1 MGVCMKALLYRD
13 MQLYKKP
20 KYASV
25 WPIVALTAI
34 IMEIWLGWMY
44 EVGGG
49 DVMTIAMKQAMV
61 GSVLCAMFF
70 ESIYANANLLVE
82 DKHVGIIKILHQS
95 GRGMNYYLLEKIM
108 LALPPNL
115 LFAFVYIAVG
125 ICMKLFYLSE
135 VMYLLPT
142 IGIAFMTSLTELS
155 VANMLVFRLKD
166 GTDRN
171 VVFLGLIIC
180 GLICIGVAFVPLF
193 GFPVW
198 LSAAILIGV
207 GFVAYLYTFV
217 TYKTEYAKTISVF
230 A

>member
-1 MGVCMKALLYRD
+1 MKALLYRD
-13 MQLYKKP
+13 LQLYTKT
-20 KYASV
+20 KYRIC
-25 WPIVALTAI
+25 WPIGILVMI

-49 DVMTIAMKQAMV
+49 DVMTIAAKQALV
-61 GSVLCAMFF
+61 GSVLCGMFF
-70 ESIYANANLLVE
+70 VLVTLNAYLVVE

-95 GRGMNYYLLEKIM
+95 GRGMNYYVLEKIM

-207 GFVAYLYTFV
+207 GFVAYLYMFV
-217 TYKTEYAKTISVF
+217 TYKIEYVRTVSVF